1 MEALIVR
8 IRPFIIGFWLALAP
22 ALAGAAEP
30 TIGAPSPAELVAR
43 GAKSPDEHRA
53 LAAYFG
59 EKAKAARR
67 DANVHHQM
75 ELSYSHWFPA
85 QKMAEHCRTLVTL
98 DKQMAREYE
107 ALARAHAVE
116 AEK

>member
-1 MEALIVR
+1 MAGVR
-8 IRPFIIGFWLALAP
+8 QIAIGFGLAFALA
-22 ALAGAAEP
+22 AAAESP
-30 TIGAPSPAELVAR
+30 PGEPSPAELVERA
-43 GAKSPDEHRA
+43 AKSPAEHRA
-53 LAAYFG
+53 LATYYG

-67 DANVHHQM
+67 DANVHRQM

-85 QKMAEHCRTLVTL
+85 QKMVEHCRALIAL

-107 ALARAHAVE
+107 ALEREHAAE